1 MKLLLKLFPVMV
13 AGMLMFG
20 VAACDEQEEKA
31 RERGNIPKKTVDD
44 AQKKIDAAVSK
55 MTDRTTQQD
64 QTAE

>member
-1 MKLLLKLFPVMV
+1 MV